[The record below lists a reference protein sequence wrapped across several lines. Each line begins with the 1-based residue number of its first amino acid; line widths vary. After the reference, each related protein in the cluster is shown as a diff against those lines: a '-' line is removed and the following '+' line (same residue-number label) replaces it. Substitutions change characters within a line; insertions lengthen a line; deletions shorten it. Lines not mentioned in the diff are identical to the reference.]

1 MVKIYEYRTHYE
13 IHNYELGTFVKMERD
28 LSVWDKPT
36 FTARPF
42 YFYDNDNRIM
52 YVPRGYNSNNLTDF
66 FKTDIIKMNISL
78 PDRNSIFNMT
88 KPPRD
93 ELQNEN
99 IRFIVGLSEYSGTK
113 KDPQLV
119 SSLPTGEGKTY
130 CAIAATQL
138 MKTKALVIVPTDML
152 RKQWKLDILDYTDLD
167 SSNVL
172 SIAST
177 HQIMAILHNDLDDVI
192 NNANFFIATHSVL
205 QSFMRSIGN
214 SALNRFMDKLNV
226 GVKFIDEAH
235 KAYNNTLKMD
245 CFSNVY
251 KTVYISATFF
261 LSDDNENRAFQKSFD
276 TVFKFRKLND
286 DRTPHVQY
294 IVHMFRTKI
303 NSIELATI
311 KGTRGFDQK
320 AYIDYELKKK
330 EIFSIIESYLRLFI
344 DKKSINGCV
353 FILSTK
359 KSSCDKFAELSKSIY
374 PDLKICSYHS
384 DTKKSI
390 DNIYDYDIIC
400 ATPKML
406 GTGNDFPD
414 LRVVINTEPSKTNLQ
429 IKGRL
434 RSPRGGG
441 DTYYVEI
448 LDKAIPTVMG
458 LYRERKKQL
467 GMVNDIKKIT
477 VVDTTKKKVT
487 DV

>member
-1 MVKIYEYRTHYE
+1 MIKIYEFRTHYE
-13 IHNYELGTFVKMERD
+13 IHDYELGTFVKLERD

-36 FTARPF
+36 FTAKPL
-42 YFYDNDNRIM
+42 YYYDADNKIM
-52 YVPRGYNSNNLTDF
+52 YVPRGYNPNNLTNF
-66 FKTDIIKMNISL
+66 FNTDIIKENTHK
-78 PDRNSIFNMT
+78 PKCNSEFNMVVS
-88 KPPRD
+88 PRD

-99 IRFIVGLSEYSGTK
+99 IRFLAGLSEYSGTK
-113 KDPQLV
+113 YDPQLV

-138 MKTKALVIVPTDML
+138 LKMKALVIVPTELL
-152 RKQWKLDILDYTDLD
+152 RKQWKKDILDYTDLED
-167 SSNVL
+167 NNIM
-172 SIAST
+172 SIVST
-177 HQIMAILHNDLDDVI
+177 HQIMGILNDDISTD
-192 NNANFFIATHSVL
+192 NANFFVATHSII
-205 QSFMRSIGN
+205 QTFMRNIGN
-214 SALNRFMDKLNV
+214 DALNRLITKL
-226 GVKFIDEAH
+226 GIGIKFIDEAH
-235 KAYNNTLKMD
+235 KVHNNTLKMD
-245 CFSNVY
+245 YFSNVF
-251 KTVYISATFF
+251 KTVYLSATFF
-261 LSDDNENRAFQKSFD
+261 LSDENENKAFQKAFD

-286 DRTPHVQY
+286 TRIAHVQY
-294 IVHMFRTKI
+294 VVHMFKTKI
-303 NSIELATI
+303 SPIELASI

-320 AYIDYELKKK
+320 AYIDYELKKE
-330 EIFSIIESYLRLFI
+330 EILDIVGSYLRLFI
-344 DKKSINGCV
+344 DKKSINGCI

-359 KSSCDKFAELSKSIY
+359 KSSCDRFAELAKSLY
-374 PDLKICSYHS
+374 PDLSICSYHS

-390 DNIYDYDIIC
+390 GDIYDYDIIC

-434 RSPRGGG
+434 RSPRGGE

-477 VVDTTKKKVT
+477 VVDTTKKKGM
-487 DV
+487 